1 MAPYEALYGRKCRSP
16 IGWFEMGES
25 SLVGL
30 DLVHQAVEK
39 VKHIP
44 ERLRIA
50 QSRQKFYSDVCRRDL
65 EFQVCDWVFLNI
77 SHIKGVMRF
86 GKKGKRR
93 SRKYNGDPSRIVPI
107 DNVQVMEDLLYKEIP
122 IAILDRQVYKLR
134 TKEVASMKVLWCNKN
149 VEKVTWEAEK
159 AMKAKYLHL
168 FQPEGSI

>member
-16 IGWFEMGES
+16 IRWFEMGES
-25 SLVGL
+25 SLFGP

-44 ERLRIA
+44 ERLRIT
-50 QSRQKFYSDVCRRDL
+50 QSCQKSYSDVCRRDL
-65 EFQVCDWVFLNI
+65 EFQLELVHPVFHVSML
-77 SHIKGVMRF
+77 
-86 GKKGKRR
+86 
-93 SRKYNGDPSRIVPI
+93 RKYIRDPSRIVPVE
-107 DNVQVMEDLLYKEIP
+107 NVQVMEDLLYEEIP

-134 TKEVASMKVLWCNKN
+134 MKEVASVKVLWCNKN

-159 AMKAKYLHL
+159 TMKAKYLHL